1 MSVNNVL
8 KTLMYIYP
16 ITKDTIEYNGQIWE
30 PVNEIYLRESLF
42 CKDECLVC
50 GKCCIAEDNLYLP
63 FEVDR
68 MHEVLAEKNIDTTVH
83 KLNGKGYDNIKE
95 LIDSLEPVTVKINGK
110 EFTLYK
116 SKTEPNIYE
125 FADRGVLK
133 RCHWDL
139 PTEDGRLG
147 CGIHPVSALTCRMP
161 HVRFFYNHARRSTS
175 IGHSQYGRNWA
186 LKCPA
191 KVSKTEF
198 SISTL
203 DTVIANFELLKKY
216 CAYFEI
222 NTWCNEILNC
232 LYSVREIGIME
243 MRSLVDRD
251 ITKFSEDK
259 REILF

>member
-1 MSVNNVL
+1 MSVNNII

-16 ITKDTIEYNGQIWE
+16 ITKDRIEYNNEVWE
-30 PVNEIYLRESLF
+30 PVNAIYLRESLF
-42 CKDECLVC
+42 CKDECLIC

-63 FEVDR
+63 FEVDN
-68 MHEVLAEKNIDTTVH
+68 MHNVLNTEIDTNTH
-83 KLNGKGYDNIKE
+83 KLNGKGYDNIRELLSTLVPITVQLNNKE
-95 LIDSLEPVTVKINGK
+95 Y
-110 EFTLYK
+110 TLYK

-161 HVRFFYNHARRSTS
+161 HVRFFYNHDKRSTS

-198 SISTL
+198 SLDTL
-203 DTVIANFELLKKY
+203 DTVIANFELLQKY
-216 CAYFEI
+216 CDYFEI
-222 NTWCNEILNC
+222 NTYCPEILER
-232 LYSVREIGIME
+232 LYLVRKDGIIRLNE
-243 MRSLVDRD
+243 VCDKNI
-251 ITKFSEDK
+251 ITNPINKKET
-259 REILF
+259 LF